1 MARLH
6 WNFPRGG
13 CVLML
18 AGALFAGLPGKVGAR
33 PSESAAEPVGD
44 VTSCKGVTDLE
55 GRAQCPFSEKGLR
68 ALVLIFVS
76 IECPI
81 CNRYAPEIQRLENQ
95 FSKQGVKFWM
105 VQPSMDESVD
115 QTRRYLSEYGY
126 AFGWLRDPLQS
137 LVRRAEVRVTPE
149 AVVFTPDGKVVYRGR
164 IDDRH
169 AALGKARPA
178 PTRRELNDALEA
190 VLAGRPVSVTNA
202 PAVGC
207 TIPRQ

>member
-1 MARLH
+1 
-6 WNFPRGG
+6 
-13 CVLML
+13 ML
-18 AGALFAGLPGKVGAR
+18 AAALLVGLSGMVGAR
-33 PSESAAEPVGD
+33 PSGHAPEQPGEAA
-44 VTSCKGVTDLE
+44 SCEGVVDLE
-55 GRAQCPFSEKGLR
+55 GKAQCPFSLQGVR
-68 ALVLIFVS
+68 AVVLIFVS

-95 FSKQGVKFWM
+95 FSKQGVKFWL

-126 AFGWLRDPLQS
+126 TIGLLRDPKQS
-137 LVRRAEVRVTPE
+137 LVRRADARTTPE
-149 AVVFTPDGKVVYRGR
+149 AVVFTPDGTVVYRGR

-178 PTRRELNDALEA
+178 PTRRELSDALEA
-190 VLAGRPVSVTNA
+190 VLAGKPVKVTNA

-207 TIPRQ
+207 TIPRL